1 VRGGSAFFVRPI
13 MRFDIYTFTAAAFCV
28 LHLALAAAAI
38 TFCIR
43 IFQRT
48 QDGAC
53 LFLGVVF
60 VEPFVRVIGRL
71 ARGLPMLWYQSSG
84 IGSDG
89 APRQILHF
97 DFPALYL
104 LSAIGLYLL
113 YRKYGQDRPSA

>member
-1 VRGGSAFFVRPI
+1 
-13 MRFDIYTFTAAAFCV
+13 MRFDIYTFTAAAFCI

-38 TFCIR
+38 TFCIQ
-43 IFQRT
+43 IFKRT
-48 QDGAC
+48 QDGAW

-60 VEPFVRVIGRL
+60 VEPFVRVVGRL
-71 ARGLPMLWYQSSG
+71 ARGLPMLWYRGSS

-89 APRQILHF
+89 VPRQSLHF

-113 YRKYGQDRPSA
+113 YRNYGRANSSA